1 MVRRMTQKDKILAY
15 MRTYGAIT
23 PVDAMREFS
32 CMRLG
37 ARIADLKKDGYS
49 IHTEMV
55 GGRNKFGEATHY
67 AAYSLTGKGN
77 GLD

>member
-23 PVDAMREFS
+23 PMDAMREFS

-37 ARIADLKKDGYS
+37 ARIADLKREGYV
-49 IHTEMV
+49 IKTEMV
-55 GGRNKFGEATHY
+55 GSRNQFGEVTHY
-67 AAYSLTGKGN
+67 ASYSLGA
-77 GLD
+77 

>member
-37 ARIADLKKDGYS
+37 ARIADLKKDGYA

-55 GGRNKFGEATHY
+55 GGRNKFGEVTHY
-67 AAYSLTGKGN
+67 ASYSLGA
-77 GLD
+77 

>member
-1 MVRRMTQKDKILAY
+1 MIEKINQKQKILAY

-37 ARIADLKKDGYS
+37 ARIAELKADGHN
-49 IHTEMV
+49 IRTEMV
-55 GGRNKFGEATHY
+55 GSRNRFGDRVHY
-67 AAYSLTGKGN
+67 ASYSLK
-77 GLD
+77 